1 MRKRSLIAV
10 ALCCI
15 LALALGLV
23 GCGDGAEKAADPV
36 ADSKAAFTGT
46 WDLSGMVENGEPVA
60 QEDLDIVKS
69 LGLEI
74 YLELNE
80 DGTATLELA
89 GSSLSG
95 KWTPKTATEAD
106 ISFDDETITMTID
119 GGTLSMEQD
128 GSRLEFTKRDES
140 ASASSS

>member
-1 MRKRSLIAV
+1 MRRRSLIAV
-10 ALCCI
+10 VLCCT

-23 GCGDGAEKAADPV
+23 GCGGGAEKADPV
-36 ADSKAAFTGT
+36 AESKAAFTGT

-74 YLELNE
+74 YLELDE
-80 DGTATLELA
+80 DGSAMLELA
-89 GSSLSG
+89 GSSLG
-95 KWTPKTATEAD
+95 GEWTPKTATEAD

-119 GGTLSMEQD
+119 GDTLSMEQD
-128 GSRLEFTKRDES
+128 GSRLEFTKRNES